1 MQKLQEEISG
11 CCELNGWDGVPNW
24 ELKGQFAEF
33 FGGGENWSAY

>member
-24 ELKGQFAEF
+24 EFEEF
-33 FGGGENWSAY
+33 FGGGENWSAYW